1 MINVLNAHMDTTL
14 ITIMYAQKLTQ
25 VAKPLIKIMVLAQV
39 VIRDF
44 L

>member
-14 ITIMYAQKLTQ
+14 IVIMYAQNLTQ
-25 VAKPLIKIMVLAQV
+25 VAKLLIKIMVLAQA